1 MLPQTASLTDHL
13 KHGNRIF
20 QGILEMGRFLQS
32 FFHYTE
38 TKEHQVQGARAQS
51 NKDSFYRSLL
61 FVRDNNEVRCPRKTS
76 LHRTCNGVLARNE
89 IFNVL
94 YHFCYKFYNSYQRM
108 LATCTT

>member
-13 KHGNRIF
+13 LAWKP
-20 QGILEMGRFLQS
+20 QGILEMGGFLQS

-76 LHRTCNGVLARNE
+76 LHRTCNGVLPSNE

-94 YHFCYKFYNSYQRM
+94 YHLCYKFYNSYQRM